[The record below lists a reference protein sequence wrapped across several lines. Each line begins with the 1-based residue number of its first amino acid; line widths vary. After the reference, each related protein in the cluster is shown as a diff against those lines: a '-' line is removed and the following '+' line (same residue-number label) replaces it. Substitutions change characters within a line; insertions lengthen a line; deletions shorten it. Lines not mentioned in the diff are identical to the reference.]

1 MKRRSFIAALA
12 ALLAA
17 PFAVK
22 AKAKPVTEWV
32 WVEDVTLNEGI
43 GGCGPITSITRI
55 YQNNK
60 LVWPVDNDNH
70 VRIDD
75 DIITFDSATD
85 DGLEFSRRV
94 AAVEDLKL

>member
-22 AKAKPVTEWV
+22 VKAKPVTEWV
-32 WVEDVTLNEGI
+32 WVEETSGGI
-43 GGCGPITSITRI
+43 GGIPITSITRI
-55 YQNNK
+55 FVNGE

-75 DIITFDSATD
+75 DIITFNRATE
-85 DGLEFSRRV
+85 DGLELSRGV
-94 AAVEDLKL
+94 AVVEGLKL